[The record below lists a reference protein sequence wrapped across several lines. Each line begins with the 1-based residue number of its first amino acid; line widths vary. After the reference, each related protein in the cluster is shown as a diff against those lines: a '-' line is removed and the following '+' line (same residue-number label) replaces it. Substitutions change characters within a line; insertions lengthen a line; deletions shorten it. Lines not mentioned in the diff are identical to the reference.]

1 MKNKT
6 NIILIIL
13 LVVIAGSFL
22 FIKNSKKMDYKYEKY
37 SDTYNT
43 DDSKIVSDVSNKTE
57 PTNTYSLVEVAKHN
71 NEQSCWT
78 AISGNVYDVTSWIG
92 QHPGGERAILSLCRK
107 DGTSAFTNKHG
118 GQPRPEQELK
128 NFLVGVLK

>member
-13 LVVIAGSFL
+13 LVVLAGSFL
-22 FIKNSKKMDYKYEKY
+22 FIKNSKKMDNKYEKY
-37 SDTYNT
+37 SDTYSA
-43 DDSKIVSDVSNKTE
+43 DDSKKVSDVSSKTE
-57 PTNTYSLVEVAKHN
+57 SANTYSLAEVSKHN

-78 AISGNVYDVTSWIG
+78 AVNGNVYDVTSWIG
-92 QHPGGERAILSLCRK
+92 QHPGGERAILSLCGK

-128 NFLVGVLK
+128 NFLIGVFK